1 MNDHPGMGEGERS
14 VDDGNDE
21 VDEVLDVDA
30 LPGGARAAI
39 EAVLMI
45 ADEPISDIHLAST
58 MGLTIERVRSEL
70 QKLVADYAGALD
82 SPVRGFQLREVAGG
96 WRIYSRPEHAPVV
109 EKFVIDGQTAKLTQA
124 ALETLAIVAYRQPVA
139 RGQVSA
145 IRGVNVDGV
154 VRTLLAREL
163 IEEVAIDPHS
173 GAVLYG
179 TSPLF
184 LERLGLKSTEDL
196 PPLSPYLPEDAL
208 DSPILEATDNEPL
221 ARRYRRE

>member
-1 MNDHPGMGEGERS
+1 RSRLCFRIRHLKIGTNKEATMNDHPGMGEGERS

-96 WRIYSRPEHAPVV
+96 WRIYSRPEHAP
-109 EKFVIDGQTAKLTQA
+109 
-124 ALETLAIVAYRQPVA
+124 
-139 RGQVSA
+139 
-145 IRGVNVDGV
+145 
-154 VRTLLAREL
+154 
-163 IEEVAIDPHS
+163 
-173 GAVLYG
+173 
-179 TSPLF
+179 
-184 LERLGLKSTEDL
+184 
-196 PPLSPYLPEDAL
+196 
-208 DSPILEATDNEPL
+208 
-221 ARRYRRE
+221 

>member
-1 MNDHPGMGEGERS
+1 MNDHPGMGEGEKS
-14 VDDGNDE
+14 VDDGTDE

-45 ADEPISDIHLAST
+45 AEEPISDIHLAST

-70 QKLVADYAGALD
+70 QELVVDYAGASD
-82 SPVRGFQLREVAGG
+82 GPVRGFQLREIAGG
-96 WRIYSRPEHAPVV
+96 WRMYSRPEHASVV

-124 ALETLAIVAYRQPVA
+124 ALETLAIVAYRQPVT

-154 VRTLLAREL
+154 VRTLIARDL
-163 IEEVAIDPHS
+163 IEEVGTDPHS

-196 PPLSPYLPEDAL
+196 PPLSPYLPEDAF
-208 DSPILEATDNEPL
+208 DSSSLELIDSDALRTDTGEN
-221 ARRYRRE
+221 

>member
-109 EKFVIDGQTAKLTQA
+109 EKFVIDGQTARLTQA
-124 ALETLAIVAYRQPVA
+124 ALETLAIVAYRQPVS
-139 RGQVSA
+139 RGRIA
-145 IRGVNVDGV
+145 NIRGVNVDGV
-154 VRTLLAREL
+154 VRTLMTRGLL
-163 IEEVAIDPHS
+163 EEDSTDPDT
-173 GAVLYG
+173 GAVLYR
-179 TSPLF
+179 TSDFF
-184 LERLGLKSTEDL
+184 LERMGLNSLDDL
-196 PPLSPYLPEDAL
+196 PPLSPYLPDDEARAELL
-208 DSPILEATDNEPL
+208 DGDES
-221 ARRYRRE
+221 

>member
-1 MNDHPGMGEGERS
+1 MNDHSAGEGARS
-14 VDDGNDE
+14 VDDGNRD

-45 ADEPISDIHLAST
+45 AEDPISDIHLAST
-58 MGLTIERVRSEL
+58 MGLTIERVRREL
-70 QKLVADYAGALD
+70 QELVADYAGA
-82 SPVRGFQLREVAGG
+82 SRGPVRGFQLREVAGG
-96 WRIYSRPEHAPVV
+96 WRMYSRPEHAPVV

-124 ALETLAIVAYRQPVA
+124 ALETLAIVAYRQPVT
-139 RGQVSA
+139 RGQASA

-154 VRTLLAREL
+154 VRTLIARDL
-163 IEEVAIDPHS
+163 IEEVGTDPHS

-196 PPLSPYLPEDAL
+196 PPLSPYLPEDAF
-208 DSPILEATDNEPL
+208 DSSSLESIDSDALRTDTGEN
-221 ARRYRRE
+221 